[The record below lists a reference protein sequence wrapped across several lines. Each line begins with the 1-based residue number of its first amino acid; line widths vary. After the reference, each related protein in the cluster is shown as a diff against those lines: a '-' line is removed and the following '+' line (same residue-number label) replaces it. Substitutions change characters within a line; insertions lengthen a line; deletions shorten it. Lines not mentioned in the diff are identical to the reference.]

1 MADIKKIRAQFPQYE
16 DMSDSDLLMGLHRKF
31 YPDMHVKE
39 FLGGIEGTQVFL
51 DDFSNPE
58 LKEYYREGVQK
69 PVSGESDADRE
80 KRLFGTMEGPVG
92 SPGNAATA
100 LGRSALQGLTFGSG
114 DEIVARGASLLSGN
128 EYEQELRAER
138 DRLALGRSERPVAS
152 TVAEIGGA
160 LAVPGAAMARGKTAA
175 QTAAKFAGAG
185 ALGGG
190 VYGFNSGEGGL
201 ENRLDDAG
209 RGAAV
214 GGLLG
219 AATPLAGDV
228 MARGAQ
234 SVKNSR
240 AVRKMAKAAPSRD
253 ALEQQAKNLFGSM
266 KGAQLPRAD
275 FAKNVQGVA
284 ADAAEF
290 GMDDMLTPQ
299 ASRVVGNMQDVAAN
313 PNPSMTMNELNVLRR
328 QAAIPAGDVANR
340 PQAALGVRL
349 INAVD
354 QFVDDAA
361 PQLGEKGREARKM
374 WSTLRKMDE
383 MDEIFSRAEA
393 AASGLENGLKNEFRK
408 ILKSKKLR
416 RGYTKAELSAMAK
429 VVNPGVLGGLIRQ
442 VGRLGVSLDN
452 GSNALG
458 GALGAGIGGSLA
470 GPVGAV
476 ITPLVGTGARKASE
490 VMTTSAAKRVGDV
503 IRTQGAAVPQITQG
517 TRGLI
522 DEMLLRSGKAA
533 AGHQGLLAQ

>member
-69 PVSGESDADRE
+69 PVSGESDADRG
-80 KRLFGTMEGPVG
+80 KRLFGTMESPVG
-92 SPGNAATA
+92 SPGNTATA
-100 LGRSALQGLTFGSG
+100 LGRSALQGLTFGAG

-209 RGAAV
+209 RGAVV

-228 MARGAQ
+228 LVRGAQ

-253 ALEQQAKNLFGSM
+253 AFEQQAKNLFGSM
-266 KGAQLPRAD
+266 KNAQLPRAD
-275 FAKNVQGVA
+275 FAKSVQGVA

-349 INAVD
+349 IDAVD

-490 VMTTSAAKRVGDV
+490 AMTTSAAKRVGDV

-522 DEMLLRSGKAA
+522 DELLLRSGRAA